1 MSLYACLL
9 EAGSGLKESKESA
22 GNGGT
27 DDPALLLF

>member
-9 EAGSGLKESKESA
+9 EAGSGLKVSA
-22 GNGGT
+22 GNGRT